1 MPNECI
7 WSPLSF
13 DIYFSMFC
21 ENHTCQSLSQN
32 DAMYSRIFENWVY
45 LFRPTYT
52 QTPGYLL
59 YSQKNTKNKILQNYF
74 ITQIR

>member
-7 WSPLSF
+7 WSRLSF

-32 DAMYSRIFENWVY
+32 DTIYSRIFENWV
-45 LFRPTYT
+45 LFLG
-52 QTPGYLL
+52 QNTPKL
-59 YSQKNTKNKILQNYF
+59 QDICNIANKIPKNKKLQNYF
-74 ITQIR
+74 ITQII